1 MNTSENTGRQ
11 GERGLVIEIEREFAA
26 SRERVFRRWTD
37 AEALARWFAPPGYV
51 TLRSVADPRPGGAW
65 RLDFRSDSG
74 EHEYSE
80 QGLYREVEP
89 WDRLVLTLSQL
100 DGAAANPLTM
110 VTVLFEEVG
119 DAEAP
124 RTRMRFTQSGYE
136 SRRLREDNEQGWR
149 GCFTAL
155 SRDLE
160 ESGNGAAPGGAA
172 ALGGTS
178 ESGGAAASTG
188 SAAPDRAPAPA
199 GNGASGET
207 GGPTPAESEREL
219 RELFEAW
226 FDASERKDVDAQME
240 PIAEDIVSYEHEP
253 PQERRGIDAVR
264 AVCAAGMEYQT
275 GEFRWDIPDLQ
286 IRIIGDTAVTW
297 GLNRMRNVAP
307 DGTVR
312 EDWSRGTRVFE
323 RRGGRWRMVHQHV
336 SFPVDDAGRAVTE
349 R

>member
-11 GERGLVIEIEREFAA
+11 GEQGLVIEIEREFAA

-51 TLRSVADPRPGGAW
+51 TLRSAADPRPGGAW

-89 WDRLVLTLSQL
+89 WDRLVLTLTQV
-100 DGAAANPLTM
+100 DGAAANPLTV
-110 VTVLFEEVG
+110 VTVLLEEVG

-124 RTRMRFTQSGYE
+124 RTRMRFTQSGYD

-149 GCFTAL
+149 GCLTAL
-155 SRDLE
+155 ARDLE
-160 ESGNGAAPGGAA
+160 ASEESAEPGG
-172 ALGGTS
+172 
-178 ESGGAAASTG
+178 
-188 SAAPDRAPAPA
+188 PA
-199 GNGASGET
+199 ASGESEPS
-207 GGPTPAESEREL
+207 GDEAGRPDPAEAEREL

-226 FDASERKDVDAQME
+226 FEASERKDVDAQME
-240 PIAEDIVSYEHEP
+240 PIAEGIVSYEHEA

-286 IRIIGDTAVTW
+286 IRVIGDTAVTW

-323 RRGGRWRMVHQHV
+323 RRGGRWRMIHQHV
-336 SFPVDDAGRAVTE
+336 SFPVDAEGRAVTE

>member
-1 MNTSENTGRQ
+1 MKTTETTGRQ
-11 GERGLVIEIEREFAA
+11 DEQGLVIEIEREFAA
-26 SRERVFRRWTD
+26 SRERVFRRWTE

-51 TLRSVADPRPGGAW
+51 TLRSAADPRPGGAW
-65 RLDFRSDSG
+65 RLDFRSEDG

-80 QGLYREVEP
+80 RGLYREVEP

-100 DGAAANPLTM
+100 DGAAANPLTV
-110 VTVLFEEVG
+110 VTVLLEEVG
-119 DAEAP
+119 AAQAP

-160 ESGNGAAPGGAA
+160 ASESDAAPG
-172 ALGGTS
+172 
-178 ESGGAAASTG
+178 G
-188 SAAPDRAPAPA
+188 SAAPDGSA
-199 GNGASGET
+199 ASGNA
-207 GGPTPAESEREL
+207 GDPNPAESEREL

-240 PIAEDIVSYEHEP
+240 PIAEDIVSYEHEA

-336 SFPVDDAGRAVTE
+336 SFPVDESGRAVTE
-349 R
+349 RGRGPRP